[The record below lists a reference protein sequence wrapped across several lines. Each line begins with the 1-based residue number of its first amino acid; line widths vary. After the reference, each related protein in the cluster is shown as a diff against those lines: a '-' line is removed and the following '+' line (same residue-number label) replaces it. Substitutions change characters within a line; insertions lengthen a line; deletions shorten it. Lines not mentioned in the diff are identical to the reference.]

1 MKQIDMAWCRDH
13 RAKPLI
19 AGGIILLASGVLHLG
34 IYLCLQGPWEG
45 PVSWRKPILFG
56 ISAGLTSISMGWVWS
71 NLSKYRSDSFFSWA
85 TALALVV
92 EVGLI
97 DLQQWRGV
105 PSHFNR
111 TTTLDSNIYNVMG
124 ILILGVTGVI
134 LMLTVRSFTNEVTQ
148 PTPMVIAI
156 QSGLVYLAIS
166 CILGVLINIS
176 GDLRVQ
182 EGLLPARYGQAG
194 VPKFPHGVVIHALQW
209 LPVIAWLTA
218 KAKFGMFVQRQ
229 MSIVASAATGLLLIY
244 ASIVTLLGRARFDAP
259 VPLAIVFYIAVLL
272 FVSLGAVIIVG
283 LVIQDRNPT
292 QTPQ

>member
-148 PTPMVIAI
+148 PTPMVIAM

-209 LPVIAWLTA
+209 LPMIAWLTA
-218 KAKFGMFVQRQ
+218 KAKFGMVAQCQ
-229 MSIVASAATGLLLIY
+229 MSILASAATGLLLIY

-272 FVSLGAVIIVG
+272 FVSLGAVIVVG
-283 LVIQDRNPT
+283 LLIQDRNPT

>member
-148 PTPMVIAI
+148 PTPMVIAM

-283 LVIQDRNPT
+283 LLIQDRNPT

>member
-1 MKQIDMAWCRDH
+1 
-13 RAKPLI
+13 
-19 AGGIILLASGVLHLG
+19 
-34 IYLCLQGPWEG
+34 
-45 PVSWRKPILFG
+45 
-56 ISAGLTSISMGWVWS
+56 
-71 NLSKYRSDSFFSWA
+71 
-85 TALALVV
+85 
-92 EVGLI
+92 
-97 DLQQWRGV
+97 
-105 PSHFNR
+105 
-111 TTTLDSNIYNVMG
+111 MG

-148 PTPMVIAI
+148 PTPMVIAM

-283 LVIQDRNPT
+283 LLIQDRNPT

>member
-148 PTPMVIAI
+148 PTPMVIAM

>member
-1 MKQIDMAWCRDH
+1 
-13 RAKPLI
+13 
-19 AGGIILLASGVLHLG
+19 
-34 IYLCLQGPWEG
+34 
-45 PVSWRKPILFG
+45 
-56 ISAGLTSISMGWVWS
+56 MGWVWS

-134 LMLTVRSFTNEVTQ
+134 LILTVRSFTKKVTQ
-148 PTPMVIAI
+148 PAPMVIAM

-166 CILGVLINIS
+166 CILGVLINLS

-182 EGLLPARYGQAG
+182 EGLLPERYGQAG

-209 LPVIAWLTA
+209 LPAIAWLAA
-218 KAKFGMFVQRQ
+218 KAKFGMSVQRQ
-229 MSIVASAATGLLLIY
+229 MSIVASVATGLLLIY

-259 VPLAIVFYIAVLL
+259 IPLAMVFYVAVLL
-272 FVSLGAVIIVG
+272 FVSLSAVIVVG
-283 LVIQDRNPT
+283 LLKQKLNPT
-292 QTPQ
+292 QTPP

>member
-1 MKQIDMAWCRDH
+1 MNQIDMAWCRDH

-71 NLSKYRSDSFFSWA
+71 NLSKYRSDSFLSWA

-148 PTPMVIAI
+148 PTPMVIAM

-283 LVIQDRNPT
+283 LLIQDRNPT

>member
-1 MKQIDMAWCRDH
+1 MNQIDMAWCRDH

-148 PTPMVIAI
+148 PTPMVIAM

-272 FVSLGAVIIVG
+272 FVSLGAVIVVG
-283 LVIQDRNPT
+283 LLIQDRNPT

>member
-283 LVIQDRNPT
+283 LLIQDRNPT

>member
-111 TTTLDSNIYNVMG
+111 ATTLDSNIYNVMG

-148 PTPMVIAI
+148 PTPMVIAM

-283 LVIQDRNPT
+283 LLIQDRNPT

>member
-148 PTPMVIAI
+148 PTPMVIAM

-272 FVSLGAVIIVG
+272 FVSLGAVIVVG
-283 LVIQDRNPT
+283 LLIQDRNPT

>member
-148 PTPMVIAI
+148 PTPMVIAM

-218 KAKFGMFVQRQ
+218 KAKFGMIVQRQ

-283 LVIQDRNPT
+283 LLIQDRNPT

>member
-19 AGGIILLASGVLHLG
+19 TGGIILLASGVLHLG

-148 PTPMVIAI
+148 PTPMVIAM

-283 LVIQDRNPT
+283 LLIQDRNPT

>member
-111 TTTLDSNIYNVMG
+111 ATTLDSNIYNVMG

-148 PTPMVIAI
+148 PTPMVIAM

-272 FVSLGAVIIVG
+272 FVSLGAVIIVC
-283 LVIQDRNPT
+283 LLIQDRNPT

>member
-56 ISAGLTSISMGWVWS
+56 ISAGLTCISMGWVWS

-85 TALALVV
+85 TALAMVV

-148 PTPMVIAI
+148 PTPMVIAM

-272 FVSLGAVIIVG
+272 FVALGAVIVVG
-283 LVIQDRNPT
+283 LLIQNRNPN
-292 QTPQ
+292 QSPP

>member
-148 PTPMVIAI
+148 PTPMVIAM

-272 FVSLGAVIIVG
+272 FVSLGVVIIVG
-283 LVIQDRNPT
+283 LLIQDRNPT

>member
-1 MKQIDMAWCRDH
+1 MNHIDVAWCRDH
-13 RAKPLI
+13 RAKPLV
-19 AGGIILLASGVLHLG
+19 AGGVLLLASGVLHLG

-45 PVSWRKPILFG
+45 AVSWRKPILFG
-56 ISAGLTSISMGWVWS
+56 ISAGLTCISMGWVWS

-134 LMLTVRSFTNEVTQ
+134 LILTVRSFTKKVTQ
-148 PTPMVIAI
+148 PAPMVIAM

-166 CILGVLINIS
+166 CILGVLINLS

-182 EGLLPARYGQAG
+182 EGLLPERYGQAG

-209 LPVIAWLTA
+209 LPAIAWLAA
-218 KAKFGMFVQRQ
+218 KAKFGMSVQRQ
-229 MSIVASAATGLLLIY
+229 MSIVASVATGLLLIY

-259 VPLAIVFYIAVLL
+259 IPLAMVFYVAVLL
-272 FVSLGAVIIVG
+272 FVSLSAVIVVG
-283 LVIQDRNPT
+283 LLKQKLNPT
-292 QTPQ
+292 QTPP

>member
-148 PTPMVIAI
+148 PTPMVIAM

-283 LVIQDRNPT
+283 LLIQDRNPT
-292 QTPQ
+292 QTPP